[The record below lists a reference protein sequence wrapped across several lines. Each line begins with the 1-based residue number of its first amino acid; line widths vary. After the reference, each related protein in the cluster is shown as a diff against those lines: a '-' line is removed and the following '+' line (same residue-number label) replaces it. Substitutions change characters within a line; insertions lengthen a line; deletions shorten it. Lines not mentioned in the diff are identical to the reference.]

1 MGDLALDRGHGE
13 ALLPSAAMANR
24 PQAGSKHFRAIV
36 CKYWLRNSCVLG
48 DRCEFLHRNDRDKLP
63 ICDEYK
69 KYGFCKDYPD
79 CPFKHEVEN
88 ISECNMYRLGF
99 CVYGDKCRF
108 KHIKYPGPP
117 PEPGAFEASKPKQFR
132 KKGDP

>member
-1 MGDLALDRGHGE
+1 MLGLV
-13 ALLPSAAMANR
+13 R
-24 PQAGSKHFRAIV
+24 PLNQAV
-36 CKYWLRNSCVLG
+36 ENSFHAPCLSQ
-48 DRCEFLHRNDRDKLP
+48 
-63 ICDEYK
+63 
-69 KYGFCKDYPD
+69 
-79 CPFKHEVEN
+79 HEVEN

-99 CVYGDKCRF
+99 RVYGDKCRF